1 MNEDHI
7 DRKAI
12 VQQIVELQTKQKRL
26 EAELAEGDNIAPDA
40 LIAVAASECL

>member
-12 VQQIVELQTKQKRL
+12 VQQIVELQTEQKRL
-26 EAELAEGDNIAPDA
+26 IASR
-40 LIAVAASECL
+40 LVV